1 MLYACTNWFPCFQT
15 TVQVI
20 QLWSDEVEAD
30 DVGPG
35 ENVRM
40 KLKGIE
46 DTDVLPGFILCAPD
60 SPCKVGRIF
69 DAEVT
74 GFQNSSL
81 TTDSIELCTFHKQES
96 VFLRCRF

>member
-1 MLYACTNWFPCFQT
+1 MKLFKDNFELVYVRLQT

-20 QLWSDEVEAD
+20 QLWSDEVETD
-30 DVGPG
+30 DVGSG

-46 DTDVLPGFILCAPD
+46 DTDVLAGFVLCAID

-69 DAEVT
+69 DAEVSAT
-74 GFQNSSL
+74 L
-81 TTDSIELCTFHKQES
+81 LH
-96 VFLRCRF
+96 